1 MRIRSAYAIGS
12 SQYAKRVGENGGLVN
27 SNLIGVL
34 DIPHVCSGT
43 MTVEHAAVQV
53 RLDRLQDM

>member
-1 MRIRSAYAIGS
+1 M
-12 SQYAKRVGENGGLVN
+12 GENGGLVN

-34 DIPHVCSGT
+34 DIPHVCSET
-43 MTVEHAAVQV
+43 MTIEHDAVQF